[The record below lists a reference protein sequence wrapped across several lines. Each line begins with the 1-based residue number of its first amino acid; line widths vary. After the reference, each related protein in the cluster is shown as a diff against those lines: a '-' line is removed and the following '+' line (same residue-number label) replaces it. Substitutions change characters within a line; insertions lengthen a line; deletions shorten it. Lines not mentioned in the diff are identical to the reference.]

1 MEEITAP
8 VILTRQ
14 RIALCHRVQVSNLD
28 VTKCLRIIKIIY
40 NKEPDCADEM
50 FFVLKAAPEY
60 KRDFVICVES

>member
-28 VTKCLRIIKIIY
+28 VTKCLRIVNIFIKFSIPLCV
-40 NKEPDCADEM
+40 NCL
-50 FFVLKAAPEY
+50 VY
-60 KRDFVICVES
+60 KRNFFTTTIIRVLAVE